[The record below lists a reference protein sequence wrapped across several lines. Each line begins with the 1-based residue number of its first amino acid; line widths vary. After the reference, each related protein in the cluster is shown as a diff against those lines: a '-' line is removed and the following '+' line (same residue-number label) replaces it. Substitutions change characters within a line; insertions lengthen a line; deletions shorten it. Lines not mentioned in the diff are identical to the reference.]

1 MIQPISSFA
10 KSEWRIW
17 LPTGILAFVAASLL
31 MSGYPAGLFPELHIP
46 FTYAGDGMAY
56 LWNVQR
62 AIEGAW
68 YFENSRSSFPFV
80 SNHLDYPTSDTGTYV
95 VLKLLGLVFHSATA
109 AMNVYYLLGFSLCA
123 IAAYLVTRTVGV
135 SKQLSFAT
143 ALLYSFSSFHF
154 WRLGHLFF
162 TWYFVAP
169 LFFYIGFR
177 LFSNRLIFIDNTL
190 SLSSKLWHVFALFFL
205 ASFGI
210 YYSLFGCFVLVLCT
224 IMACVFRKSWK
235 HATEGV
241 VTIGFIVLGVLL
253 NVAPSLMYIFSNGEN
268 SEGVGRLAGESE
280 LYGLKITQMLL
291 PRADHRLDSF
301 FEFASRYNDTFPLV
315 TENISSSLGAIGSLG
330 FLLLMGI
337 LMFSLISNRTTSTSE
352 TSGQSSSLKF
362 RLQVLAILALGMVL
376 LATVGGGSSLFAM
389 LISTSI
395 RSWNRISIF
404 IAFVSVLAFML
415 CVDRFITKYAK
426 PTYAWLFSATFAL
439 ILIVV
444 GIYDQTVRPCHS
456 CISTNQTLVS
466 NDAAFVG
473 AIEAKLPPRAAIYQL
488 PYMAYPESSSVNGLG
503 SYDQARG
510 LLNSTNLRWS
520 FGGMRGRTGDWFF
533 RKLAQLPIDQ
543 QVTIIK
549 AIGFSGIY
557 VDRRGYLGEGVDKR
571 CEPFDK
577 RKIDRIK
584 NNCLTIAEVERDIA
598 DAVSPVFNQQQLV
611 SKDKQLTFTPL
622 KPIDVQTAEDAKPS
636 EAAVLLANTYLKPI
650 GFQLKNGIPIQT
662 DGGFEEPLDFRKS
675 ELDFPH
681 YVGRVTGL
689 AGLTAVNGVYVGRYS
704 DAMEA
709 KKVTVWLSKPLPKK
723 FRLQIHAEAA
733 GPNADKSL
741 KIKIGTQVKEITLS
755 DKFSTQTIA
764 FETNES
770 VRKIVFIP
778 AEPFSPARRWGAS
791 DKRFVAIHFQQL
803 TITPE

>member
-1 MIQPISSFA
+1 M
-10 KSEWRIW
+10 
-17 LPTGILAFVAASLL
+17 AS
-31 MSGYPAGLFPELHIP
+31 
-46 FTYAGDGMAY
+46 
-56 LWNVQR
+56 
-62 AIEGAW
+62 
-68 YFENSRSSFPFV
+68 
-80 SNHLDYPTSDTGTYV
+80 
-95 VLKLLGLVFHSATA
+95 
-109 AMNVYYLLGFSLCA
+109 
-123 IAAYLVTRTVGV
+123 
-135 SKQLSFAT
+135 
-143 ALLYSFSSFHF
+143 
-154 WRLGHLFF
+154 
-162 TWYFVAP
+162 
-169 LFFYIGFR
+169 
-177 LFSNRLIFIDNTL
+177 
-190 SLSSKLWHVFALFFL
+190 
-205 ASFGI
+205 
-210 YYSLFGCFVLVLCT
+210 
-224 IMACVFRKSWK
+224 VFRKSWK
-235 HATEGV
+235 YATEGV

-337 LMFSLISNRTTSTSE
+337 LMFSLISNRPTSTSE
-352 TSGQSSSLKF
+352 TSGQSRSLKF

-444 GIYDQTVRPCHS
+444 GIYDQTVRPCHG

-473 AIEAKLPPRAAIYQL
+473 AIEAKLPLRAAIYQL

-533 RKLAQLPIDQ
+533 RKLAQLPMDQ
-543 QVTIIK
+543 QVSIIK

-598 DAVSPVFNQQQLV
+598 DAVGPVFNQQQLV

-622 KPIDVQTAEDAKPS
+622 KPIDVQTAEDAKQS
-636 EAAVLLANTYLKPI
+636 EAAVLLANTYLKPT

-733 GPNADKSL
+733 GPNADKPL

>member
-1 MIQPISSFA
+1 MIHPISPIA

-17 LPTGILAFVAASLL
+17 LSLVVFSFVTASLL
-31 MSGYPAGLFPELHIP
+31 MSGYPQGLAPELRVP
-46 FTYAGDGMAY
+46 FTYSGDGMAY
-56 LWNVQR
+56 LWNIQR

-68 YFENSRSSFPFV
+68 YFENVRSGFPFV
-80 SNHLDYPTSDTGTYV
+80 SNHLDYPTSDTGTYIA
-95 VLKLLGLVFHSATA
+95 LKLLGLVFHSATA

-123 IAAYLVTRTVGV
+123 MAAYLVTRTIGV
-135 SKQLSFAT
+135 SKHLSFAT

-177 LFSNRLIFIDNTL
+177 LFSNRLIFTNSAL
-190 SLSSKLWHVFALFFL
+190 SLPAKLWHVFALLFL

-210 YYSLFGCFVLVLCT
+210 YYALFGCFVLVLCT
-224 IMACVFRKSWK
+224 IMASIFRQSWK
-235 HATEGV
+235 HAAEGV

-253 NVAPSLMYIFSNGEN
+253 NATPSLMYIFSNGEN

-337 LMFSLISNRTTSTSE
+337 LMFSLVSNRAKSTGA
-352 TSGQSSSLKF
+352 TLDQSSSLKF
-362 RLQVLAILALGMVL
+362 RLQILAILALGMVL

-404 IAFVSVLAFML
+404 IAFISILAFML

-426 PTYAWLFSATFAL
+426 PTYAWLFSTTFAL
-439 ILIVV
+439 ILIVL

-456 CISTNQTLVS
+456 CISSNQTLLT
-466 NDAAFVG
+466 NDADFIG

-543 QVTIIK
+543 QVSIIK
-549 AIGFSGIY
+549 AVGFSGIY
-557 VDRRGYLGEGVDKR
+557 VDRRGYLVEGGDKR

-577 RKIDRIK
+577 NKIDRIK
-584 NNCLTIAEVERDIA
+584 NNCLTIVEVERDIA
-598 DAVSPVFNQQQLV
+598 DAVGPDFNQEQLV

-622 KPIDVQTAEDAKPS
+622 KPINIQDAEDAKQN
-636 EAAVLLANTYLKPI
+636 EAAELLANTYLKPI
-650 GFQLKNGIPIQT
+650 GFQLKNGMPIQT

-689 AGLTAVNGVYVGRYS
+689 AGFSVVNGVNIGRFS

-723 FRLQIHAEAA
+723 FKLHIHAEAA
-733 GPNADKSL
+733 GPNADKPL
-741 KIKIGTQVKEITLS
+741 KIKIGRQVKEVILS
-755 DKFSTQTIA
+755 DKFSTQNIA

-770 VRKIVFIP
+770 VRKIVFTP
-778 AEPFSPARRWGAS
+778 AEPFSPSRRWGAS

>member
-17 LPTGILAFVAASLL
+17 LPLGIIAFVAASLL
-31 MSGYPAGLFPELHIP
+31 MSGYPTGLLPELHIP
-46 FTYAGDGMAY
+46 FTYSGDGMAY

-68 YFENSRSSFPFV
+68 YFENTRSGFPFV
-80 SNHLDYPTSDTGTYV
+80 SNHLDYPTSDTGTYL
-95 VLKLLGLVFHSATA
+95 VLKLLGWFLNTAIAT
-109 AMNVYYLLGFSLCA
+109 MNVYYLLGFSLCA
-123 IAAYLVTRTVGV
+123 VAAYLVTRTMGI
-135 SKQLSFAT
+135 SKQLSVAT

-154 WRLGHLFF
+154 WRLGHLYF

-177 LFSNRLIFIDNTL
+177 LFSSRLIFTDNTL
-190 SLSSKLWHVFALFFL
+190 SLPSKLWHALALFFL

-210 YYSLFGCFVLVLCT
+210 YYALFGCFVLVLCT
-224 IMACVFRKSWK
+224 IMASVFRKSWTY
-235 HATEGV
+235 ATEGV

-337 LMFSLISNRTTSTSE
+337 LMFSMMSNRTSSTSE
-352 TSGQSSSLKF
+352 TLGQSSSLQF
-362 RLQVLAILALGMVL
+362 RLQILAILTLGMVL

-404 IAFVSVLAFML
+404 IAFISILAFVL
-415 CVDRFITKYAK
+415 CIDRVIAKYTKT
-426 PTYAWLFSATFAL
+426 TYLWLVGSIFAL
-439 ILIVV
+439 ILLFA

-456 CISTNQTLVS
+456 CISTNKTLVA
-466 NDAAFVG
+466 NDVAFIKT
-473 AIEAKLPPRAAIYQL
+473 IETNLPPQAAIYQL

-510 LLNSTNLRWS
+510 LLNSTNLKWS

-543 QVTIIK
+543 QVSIIK

-577 RKIDRIK
+577 SKIDRLK

-598 DAVSPVFNQQQLV
+598 DAVGLVYNQQQLV

-622 KPIDVQTAEDAKPS
+622 KPVEVQTTGDAKQS

-650 GFQLKNGIPIQT
+650 GFQIENGIPIQT

-681 YVGRVTGL
+681 YVSRVTGL
-689 AGLTAVNGVYVGRYS
+689 AGLTVVDGGYVGRYS

-709 KKVTVWLSKPLPKK
+709 KAVTVWLSKPLPKK
-723 FRLQIHAEAA
+723 FKLQLHAEAA
-733 GPNADKSL
+733 GPNAGKPL
-741 KIKIGTQVKEITLS
+741 KIKVGKQIKEVVLS
-755 DKFSTQTIA
+755 DKFTTQIVS
-764 FETNES
+764 FEITDK
-770 VRKIVFIP
+770 VRKIEFIP
-778 AEPFSPARRWGAS
+778 AEPFSPMRRWGAA
-791 DKRFVAIHFQQL
+791 DKRFVAVHFQQL

>member
-1 MIQPISSFA
+1 MIQPISSFT

-17 LPTGILAFVAASLL
+17 LPIGLLAFVAASLL

-62 AIEGAW
+62 ALEGAW
-68 YFENSRSSFPFV
+68 YFENARSGFPFV
-80 SNHLDYPTSDTGTYV
+80 SNHLDYPTSDTGTYIA
-95 VLKLLGLVFHSATA
+95 LKLLGLVFHSATA

-123 IAAYLVTRTVGV
+123 VAAYLVTRTVGV

-177 LFSNRLIFIDNTL
+177 LFSNSLIFTDKKL
-190 SLSSKLWHVFALFFL
+190 SLSSKLGHVFALFAL

-210 YYSLFGCFVLVLCT
+210 YYALFGCFVLLICT
-224 IMACVFRKSWK
+224 IVAGVFRQSWK
-235 HATEGV
+235 YVIEGV
-241 VTIGFIVLGVLL
+241 VTIGFVVLGVLL
-253 NVAPSLMYIFSNGEN
+253 NVTPSLMYIFSNGEN

-315 TENISSSLGAIGSLG
+315 TENISASLGAIGSLG

-352 TSGQSSSLKF
+352 TLGQNSSLKF
-362 RLQVLAILALGMVL
+362 RLLVLAILALGMVL

-404 IAFVSVLAFML
+404 IAFISVLAFML
-415 CVDRFITKYAK
+415 CVDRIITKYAK

-466 NDAAFVG
+466 NDSAFIR
-473 AIEAKLPPRAAIYQL
+473 AIEAKLPPQAALYQL

-557 VDRRGYLGEGVDKR
+557 VDRRGYLGEGIDKR
-571 CEPFDK
+571 CEPFEK
-577 RKIDRIK
+577 SKIDRIK

-598 DAVSPVFNQQQLV
+598 DAVGPVFNQQQLV
-611 SKDKQLTFTPL
+611 SKDQQLTFTPL
-622 KPIDVQTAEDAKPS
+622 KPIEVLTAEDAKPS
-636 EAAVLLANTYLKPI
+636 EAAVLLANNYLKPI

-689 AGLTAVNGVYVGRYS
+689 AGFSAVNGVYVGRYS

-709 KKVTVWLSKPLPKK
+709 KKVTIWLSKPLPKK
-723 FRLQIHAEAA
+723 FKLQLHAEAA
-733 GPNADKSL
+733 GPNAGKPL
-741 KIKIGTQVKEITLS
+741 KIKVGTQTKEITLS
-755 DKFSTQTIA
+755 DKFSTQSIV
-764 FETNES
+764 FDTNES
-770 VRKIVFIP
+770 VQKIVFMP

-791 DKRFVAIHFQQL
+791 DKRFVAVHFQQL

>member
-1 MIQPISSFA
+1 MIQPISSLI

-17 LPTGILAFVAASLL
+17 LPLGVIAFVAASLL
-31 MSGYPAGLFPELHIP
+31 MSGYPAGLSPELHTP
-46 FTYAGDGMAY
+46 FTYSGDGMAY

-68 YFENSRSSFPFV
+68 YFENARSGFPFV
-80 SNHLDYPTSDTGTYV
+80 SNHLDYPTSDTGTYL
-95 VLKLLGLVFHSATA
+95 VLKLLGWFLLTATA
-109 AMNVYYLLGFSLCA
+109 TMNVYYLLGFSLCA
-123 IAAYLVTRTVGV
+123 VAAYLVTRTFGV

-154 WRLGHLFF
+154 WRLGHLYF

-169 LFFYIGFR
+169 LFFYVGLR
-177 LFSNRLIFIDNTL
+177 LFSNQLIFADPNVRWTT
-190 SLSSKLWHVFALFFL
+190 KLLNACALLVL

-210 YYSLFGCFVLVLCT
+210 YYALFGCFVILLCT
-224 IMACVFRKSWK
+224 ILASAFKRSWK
-235 HATEGV
+235 YLLEGTI
-241 VTIGFIVLGVLL
+241 TIGFVVLGVLL
-253 NVAPSLMYIFSNGEN
+253 NVVPSLIYIFTQGEN

-301 FEFASRYNDTFPLV
+301 FEFASRYNDAFPLV
-315 TENISSSLGAIGSLG
+315 TENISSSLGAIASLG
-330 FLLLMGI
+330 FLLLIGV
-337 LMFSLISNRTTSTSE
+337 LMLSLVMNRTISTSH
-352 TSGQSSSLKF
+352 TFDQTSSLQF
-362 RLQVLAILALGMVL
+362 RLQILAILTLGMVL
-376 LATVGGGSSLFAM
+376 MATVGGGSSLFAM

-404 IAFVSVLAFML
+404 IAFISILAFML
-415 CVDRFITKYAK
+415 CVDRVIAKYTKA
-426 PTYAWLFSATFAL
+426 TYLWLVGGIFAL
-439 ILIVV
+439 ILLVV

-456 CISTNQTLVS
+456 CISTNKTLVA
-466 NDAAFVG
+466 NDVAFIK
-473 AIEAKLPPRAAIYQL
+473 AIETNLPPQAAIYQL

-549 AIGFSGIY
+549 AVGFSGIY
-557 VDRRGYLGEGVDKR
+557 LDRRGYMGEGVDKR

-577 RKIDRIK
+577 NKIDRIK

-598 DAVSPVFNQQQLV
+598 DAVGPVYNQQQLV

-622 KPIDVQTAEDAKPS
+622 KPVDAQTTGDAKQS

-650 GFQLKNGIPIQT
+650 GFQIENGIPIQT

-689 AGLTAVNGVYVGRYS
+689 AGLTAVDGAFVGRYS
-704 DAMEA
+704 DAIEA
-709 KKVTVWLSKPLPKK
+709 KAVTVWLSKPLPKK
-723 FRLQIHAEAA
+723 FKLQLHAEAA
-733 GPNADKSL
+733 GPNAGKPL
-741 KIKIGTQVKEITLS
+741 KIKVGKQIKEVVLN
-755 DKFSTQTIA
+755 DKFSTQA
-764 FETNES
+764 VSFEITDK

-778 AEPFSPARRWGAS
+778 AEPFSPMRRWGAA
-791 DKRFVAIHFQQL
+791 DKRFVAVHFQQL

>member
-1 MIQPISSFA
+1 
-10 KSEWRIW
+10 
-17 LPTGILAFVAASLL
+17 
-31 MSGYPAGLFPELHIP
+31 
-46 FTYAGDGMAY
+46 
-56 LWNVQR
+56 
-62 AIEGAW
+62 
-68 YFENSRSSFPFV
+68 
-80 SNHLDYPTSDTGTYV
+80 
-95 VLKLLGLVFHSATA
+95 
-109 AMNVYYLLGFSLCA
+109 
-123 IAAYLVTRTVGV
+123 
-135 SKQLSFAT
+135 
-143 ALLYSFSSFHF
+143 
-154 WRLGHLFF
+154 
-162 TWYFVAP
+162 
-169 LFFYIGFR
+169 
-177 LFSNRLIFIDNTL
+177 
-190 SLSSKLWHVFALFFL
+190 
-205 ASFGI
+205 
-210 YYSLFGCFVLVLCT
+210 
-224 IMACVFRKSWK
+224 MACVFRKSWK

-337 LMFSLISNRTTSTSE
+337 LMFSLISNRPTSTSE

-426 PTYAWLFSATFAL
+426 PTYAWFFSATFAL

-444 GIYDQTVRPCHS
+444 GIYDQTVRPCHG

-473 AIEAKLPPRAAIYQL
+473 AIEAKLPLRAAIYQL

-543 QVTIIK
+543 QVSIIK

-571 CEPFDK
+571 CEPFEK
-577 RKIDRIK
+577 SKIDRLK

-598 DAVSPVFNQQQLV
+598 DAVGPVFNQQQLV

-622 KPIDVQTAEDAKPS
+622 KPIDAQTAEDAKQS

-662 DGGFEEPLDFRKS
+662 LGGFEEPLDFRKS

-733 GPNADKSL
+733 GPNADKPL